1 MKTEAYHVIGQL
13 NGSGILIV
21 GDHASNHVPADINLA
36 IHPSLLNDHIALDI
50 GVAEVA
56 QMLTEQLG
64 CAAILGGASRLVI
77 ALTRWE
83 EAQGLLPLARDG
95 HVFLGYHG
103 ADREEW
109 LDLFWRPYHGRLP
122 DCAADF
128 FHK

>member
-77 ALTRWE
+77 DLNRE
-83 EAQGLLPLARDG
+83 EAARGLLPLGMDVHVIPCHPGATRGEERD
-95 HVFLGYHG
+95 
-103 ADREEW
+103 
-109 LDLFWRPYHGRLP
+109 
-122 DCAADF
+122 
-128 FHK
+128 

>member
-36 IHPSLLNDHIALDI
+36 IHPRLLNDHIALDI

-77 ALTRWE
+77 DLNRAE
-83 EAQGLLPLARDG
+83 EAPGLLPLARAG
-95 HVFLGYHG
+95 HGVPEIGSASCRVKG
-103 ADREEW
+103 
-109 LDLFWRPYHGRLP
+109 GTSG
-122 DCAADF
+122 
-128 FHK
+128 

>member
-36 IHPSLLNDHIALDI
+36 IHPRLLNDHIALDI
-50 GVAEVA
+50 GVAAVA

-77 ALTRWE
+77 DLNRTE
-83 EAQGLLPLARDG
+83 EAQGLLPRS
-95 HVFLGYHG
+95 
-103 ADREEW
+103 EERRVGKEW
-109 LDLFWRPYHGRLP
+109 VRTWR
-122 DCAADF
+122 
-128 FHK
+128 